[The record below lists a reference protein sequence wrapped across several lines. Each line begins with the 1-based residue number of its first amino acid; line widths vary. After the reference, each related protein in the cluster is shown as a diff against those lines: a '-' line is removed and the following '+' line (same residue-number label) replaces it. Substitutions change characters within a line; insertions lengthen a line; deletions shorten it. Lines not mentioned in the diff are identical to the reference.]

1 MTTAVVPRQ
10 LNFAEVLPVAIE
22 SRSNKRTFEPTNG
35 NSFSPNG
42 NKIIRLNINSDNL
55 ADFTH
60 SYFQATLVNTST
72 RNLALDTGI
81 PWINRVQI
89 LSGGQELESCD
100 SYNRLHSMLQAVQ
113 GNPAQAGQF
122 SLTQKENFPSA
133 PVPVATGT
141 IGGVD
146 AFAAD
151 ALTPLPST
159 TNFTDAGAS
168 AGNADAANAAAATA
182 LAINNAIGD
191 VRTKTNTK
199 LEALRVAIEAA
210 RATLNTADTAISG
223 ASDRFTHNGHTVATN
238 RLATGES
245 FTYNF
250 SLISA
255 ILNQPKY
262 FPLIF
267 TNLGLDI
274 YLHLEDG
281 VNIGVYDNAIAG
293 DDGGYR
299 IDNVR
304 FHCHLVDVDKS
315 FYDRMRQSM
324 MASGGVLQFSGTT
337 YKHYLDTH
345 PNNGPHNVQI
355 STRVKS
361 LNALFVRPQ
370 RAELNNNRS
379 VFCLSQGESCGMT
392 DYVFKIGSIQYPQN
406 KISVTPT
413 NLGECYNEL
422 RKCMGVLGNYAHD
435 SWLNS
440 RTFRLGPTV
449 AADGNDMTGA
459 VTMNGVADQSTAVQN
474 STKNFFVA
482 SYGFEGFAK
491 TAAESGIN
499 VSDRALNVVCEINK
513 DAIVYTANGAG
524 KQIRYDVF
532 AQTDMIIYLTAD
544 GQLSTRI

>member
-1 MTTAVVPRQ
+1 MTDTLGFHNFRHTQSPKLLFVDSRDAHHSRLDGKAEFTYVFNQAIHNNEGEGVLVSLLQASIPYSFYNIRSASNDTLKITAVKDGATANYTITVP
-10 LNFAEVLPVAIE
+10 
-22 SRSNKRTFEPTNG
+22 
-35 NSFSPNG
+35 
-42 NKIIRLNINSDNL
+42 
-55 ADFTH
+55 
-60 SYFQATLVNTST
+60 
-72 RNLALDTGI
+72 
-81 PWINRVQI
+81 
-89 LSGGQELESCD
+89 
-100 SYNRLHSMLQAVQ
+100 
-113 GNPAQAGQF
+113 
-122 SLTQKENFPSA
+122 
-133 PVPVATGT
+133 
-141 IGGVD
+141 
-146 AFAAD
+146 
-151 ALTPLPST
+151 
-159 TNFTDAGAS
+159 
-168 AGNADAANAAAATA
+168 AGNYTVTS
-182 LAINNAIGD
+182 LAQKLKEDIETQMNDGE
-191 VRTKTNTK
+191 TNVTTD
-199 LEALRVAIEAA
+199 EC
-210 RATLNTADTAISG
+210 TLNTADTAIAG
-223 ASDRFTHNGHTVATN
+223 ASDRFNHNGHTVATN
-238 RLATGES
+238 TLANGES

-281 VNIGVYDNAIAG
+281 VNIGVYDGGDPAG

-345 PNNGPHNVQI
+345 PNTGPHNVQI

-392 DYVFKIGSIQYPQN
+392 DYVFRIGSMQYPQN
-406 KISVTPT
+406 KIAVTPT

-435 SWLNS
+435 SWLNA
-440 RTFRLGPTV
+440 RTFRLGPTQ

-459 VTMNGVADQSTAVQN
+459 VTMNGVAAQSTAVQD

-513 DAIVYTANGAG
+513 DAITYDANGAG